1 MDLTLLSL
9 RITVF
14 EFEFSLSLLFSSCTD
29 FSRTGFKFYQKK
41 IESVSMLIRTGIYPC
56 RNLDC
61 DLYQFGKIENQFQ
74 FLPVGFEIPPD
85 LFRISALASIFHGF
99 VKLSLIHI

>member
-1 MDLTLLSL
+1 
-9 RITVF
+9 
-14 EFEFSLSLLFSSCTD
+14 
-29 FSRTGFKFYQKK
+29 
-41 IESVSMLIRTGIYPC
+41 MLIRTGIYPC

-99 VKLSLIHI
+99 VKCVVVTFDNIESTFCLVCVVNPLVNQW